1 MPGLIF
7 LFYQRR
13 DQPYIEFFVEPY
25 CSLNSCGNYALF
37 LVLASQSRYLFSIA
51 RLIVLF
57 LGFKGISFSLLLAL
71 ARLMAAMRCSCDCSS
86 VQHLSSFWRFLHSEC
101 EFLLCMHASDD
112 HSCSLL

>member
-1 MPGLIF
+1 M
-7 LFYQRR
+7 
-13 DQPYIEFFVEPY
+13 EPY
-25 CSLNSCGNYALF
+25 CSRNSRGNYALF

-57 LGFKGISFSLLLAL
+57 LGFKGISFTLLLAL
-71 ARLMAAMRCSCDCSS
+71 AHLMAAMRCSCDCSS
-86 VQHLSSFWRFLHSEC
+86 VRLSSFWRFLHSEC